1 VSDTSTPAQGLASRL
16 WTYQAER
23 FPLGKTA
30 LLLAVFSTASI
41 SLSAHLAD
49 RPLPAAWTFI
59 AVWLVT
65 ITLFFQLRA
74 ADEYKDLD
82 DDRRYRPER
91 PIPRGLISLRL
102 VLGLALGAALLAVL
116 LTLSVD
122 GWLLVPL
129 LAAYVWLTLMTAE
142 FFVPRWLKA
151 RPLLYLISHMAIMAF
166 IDFYVT
172 AAEWLPHG
180 PLPPPGIWLFV
191 LLSCVNGCVLEFGRK
206 TWAPASER
214 DGVETYSRLYGPTV
228 AVRVWAGCCTAA
240 WLLLS
245 IVGYSAGAGT
255 LAAILGAL
263 VLTPVLFTAGSF
275 ARTPTATLQKRI
287 DLLAGLWV
295 FACYAIAG
303 FSPYLSRLLQ

>member
-1 VSDTSTPAQGLASRL
+1 MSTPAQSLASRL

-30 LLLAVFSTASI
+30 LLLAVFSAASI
-41 SLSAHLAD
+41 SLSAHLAA
-49 RPLPAAWTFI
+49 RPLPPAWTFI
-59 AVWLVT
+59 AVWLVA

-91 PIPRGLISLRL
+91 PIPRGLVTLRL
-102 VLGLALGAALLAVL
+102 VLGLALGAAILAIL
-116 LTLSVD
+116 LTLSVNP
-122 GWLLVPL
+122 WLLVPL
-129 LAAYVWLTLMTAE
+129 FAAYLWLMLMTAE
-142 FFVPRWLKA
+142 FFVPHWLKA

-180 PLPPPGIWLFV
+180 PLPPPGIWVFV

-206 TWAPASER
+206 TWAPGNER

-228 AVRVWAGCCTAA
+228 SVRVWAGCCIAA

-245 IVGYSAGAGT
+245 IVGYSAGAGG

-263 VLTPVLFTAGSF
+263 VLAPVLLTARSF
-275 ARTPTATLQKRI
+275 ARTPTVALQQRI

-303 FSPYLSRLLQ
+303 FSPYLSGLLQ